1 MLKCYWVE
9 LIVSSTFGF
18 VVISLL
24 SVIGSLV
31 FMSLNIEI
39 SFSKCISL
47 GIGGGMN
54 LKKYFHFQNIST
66 YSIVCRGKRIK

>member
-18 VVISLL
+18 VVISSLF
-24 SVIGSLV
+24 VIGSSV

-39 SFSKCISL
+39 SFSKCMSL
-47 GIGGGMN
+47 GIGGRMN
-54 LKKYFHFQNIST
+54 LKNTSVAKILVHIPLS
-66 YSIVCRGKRIK
+66 VVEKG